1 MATFKEST
9 SKRSTSKKYKDLS
22 YRDFFILK
30 KNGKS
35 RKISAPSKEL
45 LKYQHNL
52 MPGLYAYHNKKE
64 RELNCENIQHGF
76 IPNRNCV
83 TAATQHIGFKHTIIM
98 DLENFFDSCN
108 TSHFPEGITR
118 YSHLF
123 HKQGYCA
130 QGFASSPIL
139 ANIASLP
146 MIWEIKQYLDR
157 NHKSFVQS
165 LDNSEPGVNYQAY
178 AFTIYADD
186 LQISTNCTKLIK
198 NIIESVS
205 FFAAKHG
212 FKINRNKTRVRNS
225 INGYRRILGI
235 NVGTD
240 HIRATRKTMRKIRAA
255 DHQGNY
261 HSKGGLTIWSL
272 CKFPTKFKKL

>member
-1 MATFKEST
+1 M
-9 SKRSTSKKYKDLS
+9 SKSKYTDLS
-22 YRDFFILK
+22 YRDFLIPK
-30 KNGKS
+30 KNGKP
-35 RKISAPSKEL
+35 RRISAPSKEL

-52 MPGLYAYHNKKE
+52 MPGLYAYHMKRE
-64 RELNCENIQHGF
+64 RELDINNIQHGF

-98 DLENFFDSCN
+98 DLQDFFDSCN
-108 TSHFPEGITR
+108 MKHFNKGITR

-123 HKQGYCA
+123 HAKGYCA

-146 MIWEIKQYLDR
+146 MVKQIK
-157 NHKSFVQS
+157 
-165 LDNSEPGVNYQAY
+165 DNLIQLHNEYKLTKEFLEPEVKDF

-186 LQISTNCTKLIK
+186 IQISTNYKQLIPT
-198 NIIESVS
+198 IIHNVDS
-205 FFAAKHG
+205 FAVNNG
-212 FKINRNKTRVRNS
+212 FTINRNKTRVRNS

-235 NVGTD
+235 NVGSD

-261 HSKGGLTIWSL
+261 HSKGGLITWSL
-272 CKFPTKFKKL
+272 CKFPKQFMKINQKG

>member
-1 MATFKEST
+1 MA
-9 SKRSTSKKYKDLS
+9 TSKKYKDLS
-22 YRDFFILK
+22 YRDFLIPK
-30 KNGKS
+30 KNGKP
-35 RKISAPSKEL
+35 RRISAPSKEL

-52 MPGLYAYHNKKE
+52 MPGLYAYHMKRE

-98 DLENFFDSCN
+98 DLSNFFDSVN
-108 TSHFPEGITR
+108 TSFFPKTITR

-123 HKQGYCA
+123 HKEGHCA

-139 ANIASLP
+139 SAIASLP
-146 MIWEIKQYLDR
+146 MVNEIKQFLLTIHLSAANSMDR
-157 NHKSFVQS
+157 
-165 LDNSEPGVNYQAY
+165 LEPGVDYTSH

-186 LQISTNCTKLIK
+186 LQFSTNNAKLVK
-198 NIIESVS
+198 HIINEVTIIAES
-205 FFAAKHG
+205 HG
-212 FKINRNKTRVRNS
+212 FKINRNKTRVRKS

-235 NVGTD
+235 NVGSD

-255 DHQGNY
+255 DHQGNF
-261 HSKGGLTIWSL
+261 HSKAGLTTWSRTL
-272 CKFPTKFKKL
+272 LPKVLRARSINQ